1 MSHLITSI
9 MMAVS
14 RTDAAPAAAAA
25 AAVEVTYLLI
35 MSQQRPAASFAL

>member
-14 RTDAAPAAAAA
+14 RTDAAAAAAA
-25 AAVEVTYLLI
+25 IQVTYFFIVPQPL
-35 MSQQRPAASFAL
+35 